1 MLKMIITCRRNP
13 AMSRPEFF
21 DHLRNVHWPLIQQ
34 YPDVLAAVPG
44 YVQNH
49 SVLPEPGFELSAP
62 YRIAAERDSVIE
74 LKFEGVAAILP
85 HINNTCVRMRRGS
98 TIYLIT
104 SWC

>member
-21 DHLRNVHWPLIQQ
+21 HHLRHVHWPLIQR

-49 SVLPEPGFELSAP
+49 TVLPEQGTPAVSAVQN
-62 YRIAAERDSVIE
+62 RKRERLGHRAKV
-74 LKFEGVAAILP
+74 
-85 HINNTCVRMRRGS
+85 
-98 TIYLIT
+98 
-104 SWC
+104 